1 MAQQFHNGGH
11 HDHSVT
17 VSIRDSRRYAVI
29 NQVDAGK
36 HTKTTEQR
44 QRRHRLYIM
53 ANRAELYGDAFA
65 SIASKYYS
73 ERR

>member
-1 MAQQFHNGGH
+1 MAQQFHGGYH
-11 HDHSVT
+11 NNSVT

-44 QRRHRLYIM
+44 QRRHRLYVM
-53 ANRAELYGDAFA
+53 ANKAGLYGNAFA